1 MSRTISLQF
10 CLTRLA
16 EFAQCLPPDYCI
28 SIRMLRNSY
37 TIEVID
43 PDGTSL
49 AEVATPRLF
58 VELVLI
64 AQMDALRRASD
75 AIH

>member
-10 CLTRLA
+10 CLTRLTA
-16 EFAQCLPPDYCI
+16 FAQNLPPDYCI
-28 SIRMLRNSY
+28 SIRMVRHGY

-58 VELVLI
+58 VELILM
-64 AQMDALRRASD
+64 AQMDAKRRASE
-75 AIH
+75 

>member
-1 MSRTISLQF
+1 MSKTPSLQS

-16 EFAQCLPPDYCI
+16 AFAQQLPADYHI
-28 SIRMLRNSY
+28 SIRMLRHGY

-58 VELVLI
+58 VELILI

-75 AIH
+75 GI

>member
-1 MSRTISLQF
+1 MSKPPSLQS

-16 EFAQCLPPDYCI
+16 AFAQHLPPDYCI
-28 SIRMLRNSY
+28 SIRMLRHGY
-37 TIEVID
+37 AIEVID

-49 AEVATPRLF
+49 AEVATPGLF

-75 AIH
+75 GIQ